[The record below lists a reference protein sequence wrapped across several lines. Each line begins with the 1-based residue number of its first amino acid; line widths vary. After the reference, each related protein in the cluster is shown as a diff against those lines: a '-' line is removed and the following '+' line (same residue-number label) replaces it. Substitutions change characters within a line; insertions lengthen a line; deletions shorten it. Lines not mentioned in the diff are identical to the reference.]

1 MFLCFLRNTAF
12 RHSKKGCGSLFC
24 DAEGVVF
31 SFAFYTRMRTRK
43 PDGFSVGPF
52 STEKA
57 FFIYQLPG
65 ACLRKGRCSQV
76 RKSRILAVL
85 LTILLCAQLCAACSS
100 SNKDSDEINIETPFV
115 PVYSAG
121 SYGEFLQLQS
131 RTLDDVDFTLYKDN
145 KNYNVGKYG
154 FYPIKTEQ
162 GDNANPITNI
172 KSSGDLDDNSVG
184 KFKDDDG
191 VERVAVHTSEEGFVE
206 WTISVPSAGLY
217 TLGIDY
223 MADKSKAGILEYSIY
238 VNGELQYTESR
249 SAALDRTYVD
259 KYAFELEENG
269 GKLTDLSQ
277 RFEPKSEYYYDI
289 DSEGNESRGVQEQ
302 RQVWTD
308 NSTFHDSNG
317 SYTVPLKFYLKSG
330 ENVVRISSVRGVSYI
345 SDIYFYTIPSNNR
358 YTDYLYEKQGSEVN
372 SADVSDWTSSKLQ
385 AEYPTSKSDPMLFS
399 TFDRASA
406 FTEPPASTNIK
417 LNIIGGE
424 RWETVGQWIEYT
436 VNDIPKSGLY
446 KIAIRYRQNLSAGI
460 FTSREITV
468 NTGAEGTKGENFDEY
483 IVQFP
488 YGGNWEVTT
497 PTDSSGDASLFWFEE
512 GTNKIR
518 LKAVTGELNDLIN
531 ACDGIVRSLQSDYT
545 KITAITGGEPDTF
558 QDYDLAETIPEV
570 ISDLKSQGDML
581 NQIYEKLLSALN
593 GEEGQYTAQIKQI
606 VNELYVMYDDPES
619 ITTSGGLRNLNS
631 AITSLG
637 DFVESCSLQPIEID
651 YIEVLP
657 ADAELP
663 AAEGDAGKSILHQFK
678 MFFASFFQDLNSI
691 SGEGHPEY
699 EEEVE
704 IWTTLSRDYAILTR
718 QIIDRGFVNQYG
730 INLTYKLFPGELSSS
745 MLAGLICSA
754 QTGVGPGTVQDY
766 AARHSMYP
774 INTFKTRDKDIYKT
788 DTKTGEKTYLKTIT
802 VPGFKDIKERYD
814 DSFWNGVTV
823 EMYREYGNVDA
834 GTANLIYGVPEVLS
848 FSLLYYREDIFD
860 KYNLTIPNVWDDYYT
875 YIPTL
880 QKYNMQAEA
889 PQAGVMIYQYGGLMY
904 KYDNSRQAN
913 ARASNIDSDLYLKL
927 FDKQNA
933 FYTEYKCP
941 ITMDG
946 HSRFRTGEVP
956 MIIGTLST
964 WKNLYAQAPEIRGLW
979 KFHILPGVEQE
990 DGTVNREQIPTVTYS
1005 AIYAAGA
1012 NHDGAWEFI
1021 QWFNDY
1027 ECSNEFGREVEAL
1040 IGQVERYASAVKEA
1054 FKMAPWTSDELKV
1067 LMATWDTLRPAEV
1080 CFGDYYSGR
1089 YIGFAQTEVIV
1100 DGTGD
1105 GHATILEHMQ
1115 EINKS
1120 ITQKREELNLPE

>member
-1 MFLCFLRNTAF
+1 MLL
-12 RHSKKGCGSLFC
+12 
-24 DAEGVVF
+24 
-31 SFAFYTRMRTRK
+31 
-43 PDGFSVGPF
+43 
-52 STEKA
+52 
-57 FFIYQLPG
+57 I
-65 ACLRKGRCSQV
+65 
-76 RKSRILAVL
+76 VL
-85 LTILLCAQLCAACSS
+85 ISAQFCAACSS
-100 SNKDSDEINIETPFV
+100 SSGKTEEIDIDTPFV

-131 RTLDDVDFTLYKDN
+131 RTLDDVDHTIYKDN
-145 KNYNVGKYG
+145 DKYNVGQYG
-154 FYPIKTEQ
+154 FYPIRTEQ
-162 GDNANPITNI
+162 GDGINPITDI
-172 KSSGDLDDNSVG
+172 KSSGNLSEDGVG
-184 KFKDDDG
+184 VFKDDNG
-191 VERVAVHTSEEGFVE
+191 VERTAVHTSEDGYVE

-217 TLGIDY
+217 ALGIDY
-223 MADKSKAGILEYSIY
+223 MADKSKSGILEYSIY
-238 VNGELQYTESR
+238 INGELQYTEAR

-259 KYAFELEENG
+259 KYAFELEADG

-277 RFEPKSEYYYDI
+277 RFQQNAEVYCDI
-289 DSEGNESRGVQEQ
+289 DSEGNESRGVQMQ
-302 RQVWTD
+302 RQIWTD

-317 SYTVPLKFYLKSG
+317 SYTEPLKFYLKSG
-330 ENVVRISSVRGVSYI
+330 ENVVRISSVRGLSYI
-345 SDIYFYTIPSNNR
+345 SNIYFYTIPSNNR
-358 YTDYLYEKQGSEVN
+358 YTDYLYAQQGKEVT
-372 SADVSDWTSSKLQ
+372 SASVEGWTGSKVQ
-385 AEYPTSKSDPMLFS
+385 AEYPTSKSDPMLFA

-424 RWETVGQWIEYT
+424 RWETIGQWIEYT
-436 VNDIPKSGLY
+436 VNDIPESGLY

-468 NTGAEGTKGENFDEY
+468 NTGEEGAKGENFDEY

-497 PTDSSGDASLFWFEE
+497 PTDGSGDASLFWFEK

-518 LKAVTGELNDLIN
+518 LKAVTGELTDLVN
-531 ACDGIVRSLQSDYT
+531 ACDGIILSLQSDYT
-545 KITAITGGEPDTF
+545 RITAITGGDPDTF
-558 QDYDLAETIPEV
+558 QDYNLAETIPEV
-570 ISDLKSQGDML
+570 ISDLKSQGDIL
-581 NQIYEKLLSALN
+581 DQIYTKLLAALN

-606 VNELYVMYDDPES
+606 VNELYTMYEDPES
-619 ITTSGGLRNLNS
+619 ITSAGGLRNLNS

-637 DFVESCSLQPIEID
+637 DFSESCRLQPIEID

-657 ADAELP
+657 ADAALP
-663 AAEGDAGKSILHQFK
+663 EAEGDAGQSILHQFK

-730 INLTYKLFPGELSSS
+730 INLTYKLFPGSLSSS
-745 MLAGLICSA
+745 MLAGIICSA
-754 QTGVGPGTVQDY
+754 QTGVGPVTIQDY

-774 INTFKTRDKDIYKT
+774 INTFKARDKEIVKT
-788 DTKTGEKTYLKTIT
+788 NAETGEKTVTGT
-802 VPGFKDIKERYD
+802 VHVPGFKDIKERYD

-823 EMYREYGNVDA
+823 EMYSEYGNVDSKVV
-834 GTANLIYGVPEVLS
+834 NLIYGVPEVLS

-860 KYNLTIPNVWDDYYT
+860 KYNLSIPNVWDDYYSF
-875 YIPTL
+875 IPAI
-880 QKYNMQAEA
+880 QKYNMQCEPPNYAT
-889 PQAGVMIYQYGGLMY
+889 MIYQYGGTKY

-913 ARASNIDSDLYLKL
+913 ARASNIDSDLFLEL
-927 FDKQNA
+927 FDKTNA

-946 HSRFRTGEVP
+946 NTRFRSGEVP
-956 MIIGTLST
+956 LLLGMLGT
-964 WKNLYAQAPEIRGLW
+964 WKSLYAQAPEIRGLW
-979 KFHILPGVEQE
+979 KFALLPGVEQE
-990 DGTVNREQIPTVTYS
+990 DGSVNREQVPVVTYS
-1005 AIYAAGA
+1005 AIYEQGV

-1040 IGQVERYASAVKEA
+1040 IGQVERYSSAVKEA
-1054 FKMAPWTSDELKV
+1054 FKMAPWTSDELEV
-1067 LMATWDTLRPAEV
+1067 LMQTWDTFRPVEV
-1080 CFGDYYSGR
+1080 CFGDYYSDR
-1089 YIGFAQTEVIV
+1089 YLGFAQTEVIV

-1115 EINKS
+1115 EINRS